1 MMKQKIA
8 IIGSGISGM
17 AAAYMLHPYHDI
29 TVFEKNNYI
38 GGHSR
43 TITVTEQQKAVAVDT
58 GFIVYNERNYPL
70 LVGLF
75 KHLGVETIKSDMSF
89 GASIDN
95 GFLEY
100 GSKSIFAQLKNLW
113 RPYFW
118 GMLKDILFFNKS
130 AERYV
135 LENPDLTLAQLLDK
149 MQMGE
154 WFRLYYL
161 QAMGAAIWS
170 CSVDTILKYPAEV
183 YIRFFK
189 NHGLLT
195 INDHPQWYTVKGG
208 SKNYVDKI
216 TAPYRDKVKLN
227 TAIVSIKRTADHVE
241 LLDQAGQVYY
251 FDQVILA
258 GHADESLSLLTD
270 PSADEK
276 AILSAFTFQSND
288 LIVHTD
294 DSFMPRHKKAW
305 ASWVYLAEE
314 QKDKNSSVSLSYWMN
329 NLQDLP
335 NDLPLFVTLNA
346 GREPDPAKIY
356 NRHRFMHPVFTREA
370 IEAQKI
376 IPQIQGKNR
385 TYFCGAWQR
394 YGFHEDGLLSA
405 VQVAHYFNITPPW
418 IKK

>member
-1 MMKQKIA
+1 MTKEKIA

-17 AAAYMLHPYHDI
+17 AAAYMLHPHHDI

-43 TITVTEQQKAVAVDT
+43 TITLPETKDHLSLDT

-89 GASIDN
+89 GVSIDK

-100 GSKSIFAQLKNLW
+100 GSKGMFAQFKNLF
-113 RPYFW
+113 RPKFW
-118 GMLKDILFFNKS
+118 GMLIDILYFNKN
-130 AERYV
+130 AERFV
-135 LENPDLTLAQLLDK
+135 DENPNINLADLLDK
-149 MQMGE
+149 MKLGE

-170 CSVDTILKYPAEV
+170 CSVETILKYPAEV

-195 INDHPQWYTVKGG
+195 VNNHPQWFTVKGG

-216 TAPYRDKVKLN
+216 TASYRHCVQLN
-227 TAIVSIKRTADHVE
+227 TAIVAIKRHADHVE
-241 LLDQAGQVYY
+241 VHDHQGQIYQ
-251 FDQVILA
+251 FDRVVLA
-258 GHADESLSLLTD
+258 GHADESLAMLTD
-270 PSADEK
+270 ASDDEK
-276 AILSAFTFQSND
+276 NILSAFTFQSND
-288 LIVHTD
+288 LVVHGDET
-294 DSFMPRHKKAW
+294 FMPKHKKAW
-305 ASWVYLAEE
+305 ASWVYLSEG
-314 QKDKNSSVSLSYWMN
+314 QKDSNPSVSLSYWMN
-329 NLQDLP
+329 NLQSLP
-335 NDLPLFVTLNA
+335 AKHPLFVTLNA
-346 GREPDPAKIY
+346 GRAPHADKVY
-356 NRHRFMHPVFTREA
+356 DRHSFMHPVFTREA
-370 IEAQKI
+370 IEAQKK
-376 IPQIQGKNR
+376 IPNIQGKNR

-405 VQVAHYFNITPPW
+405 VNIMPYFNITPPW